1 MENRELDAK
10 IINRGKAFFS
20 TVAGEKPSLFNKG
33 AWMGKVMD
41 WSMQNEQF
49 KIQMFRFVDAFPSL
63 TTGKLLTNHIRE
75 YFGEEKDMPPVLQTG
90 ARMAGMLGS
99 LGGAVLNKVISANI
113 QEMARQFIVGENTK
127 EAVKNIE
134 RLRKEG
140 FAAVVDVLGEATLT
154 EEEAEVYVGTYLDVL
169 ECLKKEQQGWK
180 GLPGTGGDTA
190 LDWGHA
196 PRVNIAVKPTA
207 LYALANPQDFEGSV
221 TAMLKQLRRI
231 AAKTVEINGFLC
243 IDMESYRHKEIILE
257 LYRRLKLEYRDYPH
271 IGIVLQ
277 AYLKD
282 TDKDL
287 ADLLAWA
294 REQNTQISIRLVKG
308 AYWDYE
314 GVKAKQNGW
323 EIPVWT
329 IKAES
334 DAAFERQAQVILE
347 NHRICHFACASHNIR
362 SISAVME
369 MAQELNVSESRYEFQ
384 VLYGMAEPVRK
395 GILKVAGRIR
405 LYCPY
410 GDMVPGMGYLVRRLL
425 ENTANESFLRRSFA
439 EDARIERLL
448 EDPAVTADRE
458 RSERSLK
465 TRQTKSGPGGLTSFD
480 NEAMVDF
487 TRADHRAA
495 FPLAIAKVRE
505 QLGRTYP
512 LYIDGRETVTAETY
526 STLNPNSPG
535 EVLGRICQA
544 GIEEVTQAVAAA
556 KKAFPAWR
564 DTSPRDRAEYLL
576 KGAEAARKRIIEL
589 SAWQVLEIG
598 KQWDQAY
605 ADVSEAIDFL
615 EYYAREM
622 IRLGEP
628 QRVGHAPGEINQYF
642 YEPKGI
648 AAIISPWNFPL
659 AISLGM
665 ASAAI
670 VAGNPVVFKPSN
682 ITGIIGWQLVEIFR
696 EAGLPAGVFNY
707 VPGKGSV
714 IGDFMVDH
722 PDVSLIAFTGSVEV
736 GLRIIERA
744 AKVHPGQVNVKKIIS
759 EMGGKNAIIIDDDA
773 DLDEAVPHVLYSAF
787 GFQGQKCSACSRVIV
802 LDAVYDRFVERLV
815 KAAKVYRVG
824 PSEDPANTMGAVS
837 DAGAMKTIKEYIEIG
852 KQEGKLLYSSPVPT
866 GEGYWV
872 PLTIIGGITPEH
884 RIAQEEIFGPVL
896 AVMRAKDFDH
906 AVAWANST
914 RFALTGGVFSRSP
927 EHLAQ
932 ARRQFRVGN
941 LYINRNNT
949 GALVGRQP
957 FGGSCMSGVGTKAG
971 GPDYLLHFM
980 DPRVVTENTMR
991 RGFAPIEADDDWME

>member
-1 MENRELDAK
+1 MENTSLNTK
-10 IINRGKAFFS
+10 IISRGKAFFS

-63 TTGKLLTNHIRE
+63 TTGKLLTDHIRE
-75 YFGEEKDMPPVLQTG
+75 YFGEEKDMPPVLSTG
-90 ARMAGMLGS
+90 AKMAGMLGS

-154 EEEAEVYVGTYLDVL
+154 AEEAEEYVSTYLEVL
-169 ECLKKEQQGWK
+169 ESLRKEQQSWK
-180 GLPGTGGDTA
+180 GLPGAGGETG

-196 PRVNIAVKPTA
+196 PRINIAVKPTA

-221 TAMLKQLRRI
+221 EAMLEQLRRI
-231 AAKTVEINGFLC
+231 ASKVVEMGGFMC
-243 IDMESYRHKEIILE
+243 IDMESYRHKDIIIE
-257 LYRRLKLEYRDYPH
+257 LYKRLKLEYRDYPH

-287 ADLLAWA
+287 SSLLSWA
-294 REQNTQISIRLVKG
+294 REQKTQISVRLVKG

-323 EIPVWT
+323 AIPVWT

-334 DAAFERQAQVILE
+334 DAAFERQSRVILE
-347 NHRICHFACASHNIR
+347 NHQICHFACASHNIR
-362 SISAVME
+362 TISAVME
-369 MAQELNVSESRYEFQ
+369 TAAELNVPESRYEFQ

-425 ENTANESFLRRSFA
+425 ENTANESFLRQSFA
-439 EDARIERLL
+439 EDTQVERLL
-448 EDPAVTADRE
+448 EDPIVTAERE
-458 RSERSLK
+458 RAERSQK
-465 TRQTKSGPGGLTSFD
+465 PRRTRTGPGGLARFD

-487 TRADHRAA
+487 TRNGHRSA
-495 FPLAIAKVRE
+495 FPQAIANVRS
-505 QLGRTYP
+505 QLGKTYP
-512 LYIDGRETVTAETY
+512 LYIDGREIITSDTYNTV
-526 STLNPNSPG
+526 NPANPA

-544 GIEEVTQAVAAA
+544 GTADVTLAITAAR
-556 KKAFPAWR
+556 KAFPAWR
-564 DTSPRDRAEYLL
+564 DTSPRDRAQYLL
-576 KGAEAARKRIIEL
+576 KGAEAARRRIFEL

-605 ADVSEAIDFL
+605 ADVTEAIDFL

-622 IRLGEP
+622 IRYGEP
-628 QRVGHAPGEINQYF
+628 RRIGHTPGENNQYF

-696 EAGLPAGVFNY
+696 DAGLPAGVFNY
-707 VPGKGSV
+707 VPGKGAV
-714 IGDFMVDH
+714 IGDFIVDH
-722 PDVSLIAFTGSVEV
+722 PDVALIAFTGSVEV

-744 AKVHPGQVNVKKIIS
+744 AKVYPGQANVKKIIA

-787 GFQGQKCSACSRVIV
+787 AFQGQKCSACSRVIV
-802 LDAVYDRFVERLV
+802 LDSVYDRFVDRLV
-815 KAAKVYRVG
+815 KAAKVYQVG
-824 PSEDPANTMGAVS
+824 PSEDPKYSMGAVS
-837 DAGAMKTIKEYIEIG
+837 DATARRNILEYIEIG
-852 KQEGKLLYSSPVPT
+852 KQEGTLLYSSPIP
-866 GEGYWV
+866 GGDGYWV

-896 AVMRAKDFDH
+896 AIMRASDFDQ
-906 AVAWANST
+906 AIAWANST
-914 RFALTGGVFSRSP
+914 RFALTGGIFSRSP
-927 EHLAQ
+927 AHLAR
-932 ARRQFRVGN
+932 ARREFRVGN

-949 GALVGRQP
+949 GALVDRQP
-957 FGGSCMSGVGTKAG
+957 FGGSRMSGVGTKAG
-971 GPDYLLHFM
+971 GPDYLLNFM

-991 RGFAPIEADDDWME
+991 RGFAPIEEDDDWVE